1 MACSL
6 PAGLRTKAVACA
18 TLFASALVASVV
30 LEAQDANRYI
40 LATRRSGAIEIIDP
54 ESLATLGRIHFDL
67 PSSSSGLN
75 GVSASADGTML
86 YVEGPIPNE
95 PKFRDAVGGCCVLYG
110 IDLATLQTRQV
121 ADIPGT
127 ASRSAFVTSDGIT
140 YQTAALGGAAGIKE
154 MVRWNDMHV
163 SPDGRSI
170 FGVTHFPGGALD
182 TYDPA
187 QGKILHYLVPSDLGE
202 RWWPNGIWM
211 DDRFL
216 FYAARDDGSTARL
229 WSVSPGAT
237 ELGEGVPVEPFA
249 KVSGC
254 SSYVEAGLAT
264 SSGNLFLYEMFGWKL
279 DRRNYCSGVPGGA
292 WILDPSSGSL
302 LAHVAPDLYFS
313 ELIADREKGELYGLS
328 VGDPGWGSRV
338 ELVRMDAQNGTI
350 LQSRVLESD
359 YWRIAFAP
367 LRTVPAADVRAI
379 ISAKK

>member
-18 TLFASALVASVV
+18 TLIAGALLASIHLH
-30 LEAQDANRYI
+30 AQDANRYI
-40 LATRRSGAIEIIDP
+40 LATQRNGAIEIIDP

-67 PSSSSGLN
+67 PSNSVGLN
-75 GVSASADGTML
+75 GISASADGTML
-86 YVEGPIPNE
+86 YVEGPLPDEPN
-95 PKFRDAVGGCCVLYG
+95 GCCVLYS

-127 ASRSAFVTSDGIT
+127 ASRAAFVTSDGIT
-140 YQTAALGGAAGIKE
+140 YQAAALGGATEIKE

-163 SPDGRSI
+163 SPNGRSI

-182 TYDPA
+182 IYDPA

-216 FYAARDDGSTARL
+216 FYAARDDGSAARL

-254 SSYVEAGLAT
+254 SSYVEAGLAAAT
-264 SSGNLFLYEMFGWKL
+264 GNLFLYEMFGWKL
-279 DRRNYCSGVPGGA
+279 DRRNSCSGVPGGA
-292 WILDPSSGSL
+292 WIVDRSSGGL
-302 LAHVAPDLYFS
+302 LAHVATEFYFS
-313 ELIADREKGELYGLS
+313 ELVADHARGELYGIAA
-328 VGDPGWGSRV
+328 GDPNWRSGI
-338 ELVRMDAQNGTI
+338 ELVRLDARDGTI

-359 YWRIAFAP
+359 YWSIAFAP
-367 LRTVPAADVRAI
+367 LRTFPEGDVRAL
-379 ISAKK
+379 ISVKK

>member
-6 PAGLRTKAVACA
+6 PAGLRTKAVARA
-18 TLFASALVASVV
+18 TLIAAALLASTV
-30 LEAQDANRYI
+30 LQAQDSKSYI

-54 ESLATLGRIHFDL
+54 ESLATLGRIHFDV
-67 PSSSSGLN
+67 PSKSVGLN
-75 GVSASADGTML
+75 GISASADGTML
-86 YVEGPIPNE
+86 YVEGPLPDKPN
-95 PKFRDAVGGCCVLYG
+95 GCCVLYS

-127 ASRSAFVTSDGIT
+127 ASRAAFVTSDGIT
-140 YQTAALGGAAGIKE
+140 YQAAALGGAAEIKE

-163 SPDGRSI
+163 SPNGRSI

-182 TYDPA
+182 IYDPA
-187 QGKILHYLVPSDLGE
+187 QGKILHYLIPSDLGE

-216 FYAARDDGSTARL
+216 FYAARDDGSAARL

-254 SSYVEAGLAT
+254 SSYVEMGLAAA
-264 SSGNLFLYEMFGWKL
+264 SGNLFLYEMFGWKL
-279 DRRNYCSGVPGGA
+279 DRRNYCSGVPGGV
-292 WILDPSSGSL
+292 WLLDPSSGSL
-302 LAHVAPDLYFS
+302 LAHVATEFYFS
-313 ELIADREKGELYGLS
+313 ELVADREKGELYGISLR
-328 VGDPGWGSRV
+328 DPTWGKGI
-338 ELVRMDAQNGTI
+338 ELVRMDARDGTI
-350 LQSRVLESD
+350 LQSRLLESD

-367 LRTVPAADVRAI
+367 LRTVPAADVRAL